1 MSGTL
6 KQIPVF
12 DKTEAAILVMMGVA
26 NPFQFSSML
35 LREEEWAEFPK
46 PVRNPDEESVMG
58 FQRRHRE
65 WQVAV
70 GMKVRK
76 RLAYHLSEEL
86 KKIKK

>member
-1 MSGTL
+1 MGGVL
-6 KQIPVF
+6 KQIPIF
-12 DKTEAAILVMMGVA
+12 DKTEAAIQVMMGLA
-26 NPFQFSSML
+26 DPFQFSSIL
-35 LREEEWAEFPK
+35 LRDEEWAEFPK

-58 FQRRHRE
+58 FQKRHRE

-86 KKIKK
+86 RKIKK